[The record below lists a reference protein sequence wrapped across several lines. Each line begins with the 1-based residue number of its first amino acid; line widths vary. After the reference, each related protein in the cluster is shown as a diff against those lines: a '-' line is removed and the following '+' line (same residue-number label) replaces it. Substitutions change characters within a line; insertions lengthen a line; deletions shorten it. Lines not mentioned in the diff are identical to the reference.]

1 MLAGGAAWQPACLA
15 HPCLQPQRLRKLGK
29 GSSMRTAICVPGA
42 APSRVQ
48 GLFFPLLLRTVSFPN
63 ADFTH
68 G

>member
-1 MLAGGAAWQPACLA
+1 MLAGGAAWQPACLVY
-15 HPCLQPQRLRKLGK
+15 PCLQLQRLRKLGK
-29 GSSMRTAICVPGA
+29 GFSMKTAICVPGA
-42 APSRVQ
+42 APRRVQ